1 MTSSIGGA
9 IRDGVHRLETR
20 VYHED
25 TDYTGVVY
33 HASYLRFAE
42 RGRSD
47 MLRLAG
53 IRHEALQR
61 LQPPVALMVYRMEID
76 FLGAARIGETLRVET
91 RLDALSRTRMDL
103 LQEIRR
109 ESGLL
114 WRARVAVIAATP
126 GERARRLPAQLMEA
140 FSALHKPPGA

>member
-1 MTSSIGGA
+1 MTNSIGGE
-9 IRDGVHRLETR
+9 IRAGVHALETR

-47 MLRLAG
+47 MLRLLG
-53 IRHEALQR
+53 VRHEELQQ

-76 FLGAARIGETLRVET
+76 FLGAARIAETLRVET
-91 RLDALSRTRMDL
+91 RLDALSRARMDL
-103 LQEIRR
+103 LQQIRR
-109 ESGLL
+109 GDDLL

-126 GERARRLPAQLMEA
+126 GERARRLPAQVMQA
-140 FSALHKPPGA
+140 FAALQGENRP